1 METFQFSLLS
11 FHWHSGAM
19 GQGSLTD
26 LNTELKLVE
35 GNETQEEFK
44 TPEVACSS
52 SAVYGLYVYG
62 PLS

>member
-1 METFQFSLLS
+1 
-11 FHWHSGAM
+11 M